1 MRLATFN
8 ILHGRAPADGRVDLP
23 RFASA
28 VAGLDADVLALQE
41 VDRGQPRS
49 GGADLTAVAAEAGGY
64 AHSRFAPALAG
75 LPGEWEAAQDDEPED
90 APAYG
95 VALLSRLPVL
105 ASRTLRLP
113 ALPVR
118 VPVVFSGRRRVEIV
132 RDEQRTAAV
141 AVLQAPDGPLTVVST
156 HLSFLA
162 GWNVVQLRRL
172 VQGLAG
178 ESRLVVAGDLN
189 MPPDLARRASGL
201 RPLAPG
207 LTFPAGSPVR
217 QIDHVLGR
225 GDVTGRG
232 ARVWDLPLSDHC
244 ALSVELAG

>member
-8 ILHGRAPADGRVDLP
+8 VLHGRAPADGRVDLP

-28 VAGLDADVLALQE
+28 VASLDADVLALQE
-41 VDRGQPRS
+41 VDRAQPRS

-64 AHSRFAPALAG
+64 VEHRFAPALTG
-75 LPGEWEAAQDDEPED
+75 LPGSWRAAQDDERED

-105 ASRTLRLP
+105 TWRTLRLP
-113 ALPVR
+113 ALAVP
-118 VPVVFSGRRRVEIV
+118 VPVVFSGRRRVQVV
-132 RDEQRTAAV
+132 RDEPRTAAV
-141 AVLQAPDGPLTVVST
+141 GVLDTADGPLTVVST

-162 GWNVVQLRRL
+162 GWNVLQLRRL

-189 MPPDLARRASGL
+189 MPPDRARRASQL
-201 RPLAPG
+201 RPVAPG
-207 LTFPAGSPVR
+207 LTFPADRPVL
-217 QIDHVLGR
+217 QIDHVLAR
-225 GDVTGRG
+225 GDVSGRG

-244 ALSVELAG
+244 ALSVDLVL